1 MLKIKEKRPDA
12 IFEAFSNSAPWWM
25 TYSGCCAGNTSLFKD
40 NLKPEYYDD
49 SHTIWLTCASI
60 IRTPTV

>member
-1 MLKIKEKRPDA
+1 
-12 IFEAFSNSAPWWM
+12 M

-49 SHTIWLTCASI
+49 FAHYLVDVCKHYKDTYGIEFKTL
-60 IRTPTV
+60 